1 MNVEIFAVNIAAQ
14 LNQSVD
20 DWLKYFSVERREKI
34 LSYRFNADRNR
45 TLWAELLV
53 RHIIAEKFS

>member
-20 DWLKYFSVERREKI
+20 DWLKYFSVER
-34 LSYRFNADRNR
+34 
-45 TLWAELLV
+45 
-53 RHIIAEKFS
+53 